1 MGLQKSNGFLDFQI
15 LFFGG
20 LEILFGEAMSKK
32 APWRQDC
39 FHPYRP
45 FWKHF
50 LYVRHTLLKKN
61 GGCLRF
67 QS

>member
-45 FWKHF
+45 F
-50 LYVRHTLLKKN
+50 
-61 GGCLRF
+61 
-67 QS
+67 